1 MLVSGGCQLP
11 YVDDEKESPAPLA
24 AFPPPPPPAAPAR
37 VPDTCGLVSR
47 EGGSLPPGRP
57 ACDEPQMLLAPRA
70 A

>member
-24 AFPPPPPPAAPAR
+24 ASPPPAAPAH

-57 ACDEPQMLLAPRA
+57 ACDEPQVLLAPRA